1 MNDKW
6 DNANV
11 NLPTYT
17 WQKSRGSVH
26 QIQILGKGLIDHDAL
41 PAASAG
47 GGLSRMYAMLMA
59 THMSCHFFL
68 LPKMLKDDIMFLDND

>member
-11 NLPTYT
+11 SLLEMLSKKVVVLCIRY
-17 WQKSRGSVH
+17 KSLAR
-26 QIQILGKGLIDHDAL
+26 GLIDHDAL
-41 PAASAG
+41 PAVSAG

-59 THMSCHFFL
+59 N
-68 LPKMLKDDIMFLDND
+68 PK

>member
-11 NLPTYT
+11 SLPAYT

-26 QIQILGKGLIDHDAL
+26 QIQILGKRLIDRDAL

-59 THMSCHFFL
+59 THYGLPFFVS
-68 LPKMLKDDIMFLDND
+68 KNA